1 MLKLR
6 PAHERGHANFG
17 WLDTHHSFSFGR
29 YYDPEHLGFRS
40 LRVIND
46 DVVAPDAGF
55 PFHGHENMEIIS
67 YVTEGALEHKDS
79 MGNGSVIR
87 PGDVQIM
94 SAGTGVEHSEFNH
107 LKDAPTHLFQI
118 WIHPREDG
126 LAPNYAEKHF
136 EDAALSNQL
145 RLIVSPDGENDS
157 LLIQQDASLYAAR
170 LAEGKSVAHT
180 LAANRHAWVQVL
192 SGDVVVNDKSLTAG
206 DGLAVSEETTLD
218 ITATTD
224 AEVLVFDLA

>member
-1 MLKLR
+1 MLTRR

-17 WLDTHHSFSFGR
+17 WLDTHHTFSFGR
-29 YYDPEHLGFRS
+29 YYDPEHLGFRA

-46 DVVAPDAGF
+46 DVIAPDAGF

-67 YVTEGALEHKDS
+67 YVTKGALEHKDS

-107 LKDAPTHLFQI
+107 LKDGETHLFQI
-118 WIHPREDG
+118 WIHPREKG
-126 LAPNYAEKHF
+126 LAPNYQEKHF
-136 EDAALSNQL
+136 DASELENAL
-145 RLIVSPDGENDS
+145 RLIVSPDGRDGS
-157 LLIQQDASLYAAR
+157 LTIQQDTFLYAAR
-170 LAEGKSVAHT
+170 LRTGQQVSHP
-180 LAANRHAWVQVL
+180 LDGDRHAWIQVL
-192 SGDVVVNDKSLTAG
+192 SGSVTVNGHRLDTG
-206 DGLAVSEETTLD
+206 DGLAVSDAHQLELVARD
-218 ITATTD
+218 D

>member
-1 MLKLR
+1 MRKLR
-6 PAHERGHANFG
+6 KANERGHANHG

-29 YYDPEHLGFRS
+29 YIDRAHMGFRS

-46 DVVAPDAGF
+46 DVIAGGAGF

-107 LKDAPTHLFQI
+107 LKDEATHLFQI

-126 LAPNYAEKHF
+126 LPPNYAEKHF
-136 EDAALSNQL
+136 DDETLENQL
-145 RLIVSPDGENDS
+145 RLIVSPDGRDGS
-157 LLIQQDASLYAAR
+157 LVIQQDAAIYAAK
-170 LAEGKSVAHT
+170 LKADASVAHP
-180 LAANRHAWVQVL
+180 LGDGRHAWVQVL
-192 SGDVVVNDKSLTAG
+192 SGSVTLNGDMLEQGDGVAVSDESELRLNAG
-206 DGLAVSEETTLD
+206 D
-218 ITATTD
+218 D
-224 AEVLVFDLA
+224 AEVLLFDLA